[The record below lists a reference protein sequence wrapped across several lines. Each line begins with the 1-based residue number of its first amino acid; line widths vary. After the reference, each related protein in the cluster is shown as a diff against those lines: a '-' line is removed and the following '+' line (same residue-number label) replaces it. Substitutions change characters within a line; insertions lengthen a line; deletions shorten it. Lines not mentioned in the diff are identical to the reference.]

1 MSVADYLI
9 EDYLIDAQV
18 AEDDAYRRIESGEW
32 TTKDGSV
39 MKVEKMSTDHIKNCI
54 ALMKRRKDDYAEC
67 WVARFEKEL
76 DRRLRLRW

>member
-1 MSVADYLI
+1 
-9 EDYLIDAQV
+9 
-18 AEDDAYRRIESGEW
+18 
-32 TTKDGSV
+32 

-76 DRRLRLRW
+76 DRRKEGKE